1 MNVDQLDVKIS
12 TRVPMNYQPVAI
24 IAISEACG
32 FLDSPKIERRFW
44 VHPER
49 ESCGRFKMFYNDVRN
64 CAEKFLDYYQMTVA
78 SFDELLNLVRN
89 QITKQH
95 TNFRNPISTEER
107 LTITLR

>member
-1 MNVDQLDVKIS
+1 MNSNAAVI
-12 TRVPMNYQPVAI
+12 VAV
-24 IAISEACG
+24 SEACG
-32 FLDSPKIERRFW
+32 FLNPPKIERRYW

-49 ESCGRFKMFYNDVRN
+49 ESCGRFKTFYNDIRN
-64 CAEKFLDYYQMTVA
+64 CADKFSDYYQMTVT

-89 QITKQH
+89 HITKQH